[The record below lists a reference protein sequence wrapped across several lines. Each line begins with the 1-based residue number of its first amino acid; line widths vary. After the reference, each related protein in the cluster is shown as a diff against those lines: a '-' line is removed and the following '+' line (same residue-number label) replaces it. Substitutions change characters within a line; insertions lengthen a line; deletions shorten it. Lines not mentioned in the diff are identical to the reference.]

1 MASIPSRNGARWN
14 EEETRELLN
23 NIRKK
28 KTIIEIA
35 EAHKRTTT
43 SISSRLIEVAA
54 DYHFFDARSTED
66 IMKYTGL
73 SHKQVVNAIERRK
86 AKLMVAEKRKV
97 ATAEASTVEPVEPVT
112 PLEPV
117 EPVTKDSE
125 KPVLT
130 FSPIVEPA
138 NEIFVAMLEILK
150 DIQRKVAVLERV
162 RVRVDAVV

>member
-14 EEETRELLN
+14 EDETRQLLT

-28 KTIIEIA
+28 KTIVEIA
-35 EAHKRTTT
+35 DIHERTTT
-43 SISSRLIEVAA
+43 SITNRLNEIAA
-54 DYHFFDARSTED
+54 DYHFFDARSTDD

-86 AKLMVAEKRKV
+86 AKLMVAEKRKGVEV
-97 ATAEASTVEPVEPVT
+97 ATPVTPVT
-112 PLEPV
+112 PLEA
-117 EPVTKDSE
+117 TNDSE

-130 FSPIVEPA
+130 FSPLVEPSNIVFA
-138 NEIFVAMLEILK
+138 EMLEILK

-162 RVRVDAVV
+162 RVRVDAAV

>member
-14 EEETRELLN
+14 EDETRQLLT

-28 KTIIEIA
+28 KTIVEIA
-35 EAHKRTTT
+35 AIHERTTT
-43 SISSRLIEVAA
+43 SISNRLIEVAA

-66 IMKYTGL
+66 IMKFTGL

-97 ATAEASTVEPVEPVT
+97 VEPVT
-112 PLEPV
+112 PV
-117 EPVTKDSE
+117 EPLETIKEYE

-130 FSPIVEPA
+130 FSPQVESS
-138 NEIFVAMLEILK
+138 NEVFAEILEILR
-150 DIQRKVAVLERV
+150 DIQKKVGVLERV
-162 RVRVDAVV
+162 RVRVDAAV

>member
-14 EEETRELLN
+14 EDETRQLLT

-28 KTIIEIA
+28 KTIVEIA
-35 EAHKRTTT
+35 DIHERTTT
-43 SISSRLIEVAA
+43 SITNRLNEIAA
-54 DYHFFDARSTED
+54 DYHFFDARSTDD

-86 AKLMVAEKRKV
+86 AKLMVAEKRKGVEV
-97 ATAEASTVEPVEPVT
+97 ATPVT
-112 PLEPV
+112 PLEA
-117 EPVTKDSE
+117 VTKEDE

-130 FSPIVEPA
+130 FSPLVEPTNVVFA
-138 NEIFVAMLEILK
+138 EILEILR
-150 DIQRKVAVLERV
+150 DIQRKVAILERV

>member
-14 EEETRELLN
+14 DDETRQLLT

-28 KTIIEIA
+28 KTIVEIA
-35 EAHKRTTT
+35 DIHERTTT
-43 SISSRLIEVAA
+43 SISNRLNEIAA

-86 AKLMVAEKRKV
+86 AKIMVAEKRK
-97 ATAEASTVEPVEPVT
+97 SMEPVEVAS
-112 PLEPV
+112 PLEAV
-117 EPVTKDSE
+117 KDSE

-130 FSPIVEPA
+130 FSPLVEPS
-138 NEIFVAMLEILK
+138 NEVFAEILEILR

-162 RVRVDAVV
+162 RVRVDAAV

>member
-14 EEETRELLN
+14 EDETRELLN

-28 KTIIEIA
+28 KTIVEIA
-35 EAHKRTTT
+35 AAHERTTT

-54 DYHFFDARSTED
+54 DFHFFDARPLEE

-73 SHKQVVNAIERRK
+73 THKQVVNAIERRK
-86 AKLMVAEKRKV
+86 AKIMVAEKRKV
-97 ATAEASTVEPVEPVT
+97 VPAEPPPA
-112 PLEPV
+112 

-130 FSPIVEPA
+130 FSPLVEPA
-138 NEIFVAMLEILK
+138 NDVFVEMLEILR
-150 DIQRKVAVLERV
+150 DIQKKVGVLERV
-162 RVRVDAVV
+162 RVRLDAAV